1 MSGQS
6 KMAHDP
12 KNWVRSPGK
21 KWYWRHPTESSWRG
35 PPNDRVWVPS
45 IDAPD
50 DLDPPPDDEDDG
62 DVAMAPPPAI
72 FGTLPTVAPNP
83 AVTTTSNPPAQPPPQ
98 APIVPQRAATA
109 PGPTQRTSAQ
119 HPRDNNYNGFTGPFA
134 STMRYMD
141 EGRARQMAQSARAPA
156 PAPGQAHRAP
166 QGPPPQQWRP
176 QYIDGPRYDDR
187 HQPPHQYPEPRDDQ
201 RWYDPAREQRDGGQ
215 RRHESPRAP
224 RTDVRR
230 EGPRSLG
237 GDDRREEQR
246 AEAHAH
252 QERAREQALRARAAS
267 TRPPPAP
274 PRQIQPPPDV
284 TIAARDENGQPI
296 LPSVAVDDDVSDYG
310 GSSDEDEED
319 ELRNLKKFRTRED
332 MRLQENAS
340 RGTAPPVPMMP
351 PPLEA
356 GLWAELSF
364 ATVVAARNLT
374 RWMTGGCPRARAMY
388 MYLMRYYGAN
398 PGARRSD
405 GIQYLMRDQQRAE
418 AGWLLA
424 TTGDS
429 TPLSRRG
436 DRRGPSR
443 NQRRR
448 AKARQ
453 APRIGSSGT
462 TSASTKSVADEDDPM
477 APAPPALPH
486 RQSYAGRAPLP
497 TTPVEG
503 RLGPELSLDD
513 VVRDMVGRPPKSWAQ
528 AVRLE
533 NGDWASP
540 ETPAGARPLEA
551 DVLASRFFQFIAP
564 VRGAVTSI
572 DRARFMEL
580 VLVGLSLPGLF
591 ERLVMRGGWVYS
603 AMALEHF
610 PFDAANL
617 TMSQALAWV
626 YQHGIMPATPE
637 LRMLQGYA
645 TAWRNMRD
653 ASPDPTAL
661 EFRAAPRNIFDV
673 LSWPDSQ
680 ITSWRDLHYGP
691 VRQGI
696 VTTSSRFPAGGLAAS
711 IHAPAPPPAITPATD
726 EEMPTAAPDET
737 ESAPTPVTD
746 EREDGEVIPRADE
759 APPEVIPPTTPT
771 TSAANIAL
779 PTSPAASDYGDN
791 DGVTP
796 EADPNAAPA

>member
-12 KNWVRSPGK
+12 KKWVRSPGK

-35 PPNDRVWVPS
+35 PRDDRVWVPS

-50 DLDPPPDDEDDG
+50 DLDPPPDDEFDD
-62 DVAMAPPPAI
+62 DVAMAPPPAPTT
-72 FGTLPTVAPNP
+72 FGSLPRVAPNTAVTGTVAP
-83 AVTTTSNPPAQPPPQ
+83 ATQQLQQPS
-98 APIVPQRAATA
+98 AA
-109 PGPTQRTSAQ
+109 PGPSATQPPRTT
-119 HPRDNNYNGFTGPFA
+119 YNGFTGPFA

-141 EGRARQMAQSARAPA
+141 EGRARQLAESARVPPTAA
-156 PAPGQAHRAP
+156 RAP
-166 QGPPPQQWRP
+166 QGPPPQSWRP
-176 QYIDGPRYDDR
+176 QYIDGPRYDER
-187 HQPPHQYPEPRDDQ
+187 LLPPHQYSERRDDQ
-201 RWYDPAREQRDGGQ
+201 RWYDLPREHRDSGQ
-215 RRHESPRAP
+215 RRQESSRAP
-224 RTDVRR
+224 RSDVRR

-267 TRPPPAP
+267 TRPGPGP
-274 PRQIQPPPDV
+274 PREVRPPPDV
-284 TIAARDENGQPI
+284 TSAARDDNGHPI
-296 LPSVAVDDDVSDYG
+296 LPSVAADDDVSDYG

-319 ELRNLKKFRTRED
+319 ELRNLKKFRVRED
-332 MRLQENAS
+332 MRLQENAN

-351 PPLEA
+351 PPAEA
-356 GLWAELSF
+356 GLWADLSF

-374 RWMTGGCPRARAMY
+374 RWMTSGCPRARAMY

-424 TTGDS
+424 STGDS

-453 APRIGSSGT
+453 VSRVGSSGT
-462 TSASTKSVADEDDPM
+462 TTASNKSVADDDDPM
-477 APAPPALPH
+477 APAPTARPH

-497 TTPVEG
+497 LTPMDG

-513 VVRDMVGRPPKSWAQ
+513 VVQDMVGRTPTTWAQ

-551 DVLASRFFQFIAP
+551 DVLASRFLQFIAP
-564 VRGAVTSI
+564 IRGTATSI
-572 DRARFMEL
+572 DRSRFMEL

-591 ERLVMRGGWVYS
+591 ERLVMRGGWVYA
-603 AMALEHF
+603 AMPLEHF

-617 TMSQALAWV
+617 TMSQALSWI
-626 YQHGIMPATPE
+626 YQHGIMPATPK
-637 LRMLQGYA
+637 LRMLQSYA
-645 TAWRNMRD
+645 ASWRNMRD
-653 ASPDPTAL
+653 AIPDPTSL

-680 ITSWRDLHYGP
+680 ISPWRDLHYGP
-691 VRQGI
+691 VRQG
-696 VTTSSRFPAGGLAAS
+696 VTTTSSRFPAGGLAAS
-711 IHAPAPPPAITPATD
+711 IHAPNPAAAITPATD
-726 EEMPTAAPDET
+726 EEMPNAPLAPT
-737 ESAPTPVTD
+737 ESAPLPVTG
-746 EREDGEVIPRADE
+746 EREDGEVATGDDEEHPR
-759 APPEVIPPTTPT
+759 TPT
-771 TSAANIAL
+771 SIAANIAL
-779 PTSPAASDYGDN
+779 PSPGASDYGDN
-791 DGVTP
+791 EDVTS
-796 EADPNAAPA
+796 NT

>member
-1 MSGQS
+1 MADSAATNPLGPPEL
-6 KMAHDP
+6 MYDGRAHDRSEAMIGARSNEP
-12 KNWVRSPGK
+12 KR
-21 KWYWRHPTESSWRG
+21 T
-35 PPNDRVWVPS
+35 
-45 IDAPD
+45 
-50 DLDPPPDDEDDG
+50 
-62 DVAMAPPPAI
+62 
-72 FGTLPTVAPNP
+72 
-83 AVTTTSNPPAQPPPQ
+83 
-98 APIVPQRAATA
+98 PIR
-109 PGPTQRTSAQ
+109 
-119 HPRDNNYNGFTGPFA
+119 N
-134 STMRYMD
+134 
-141 EGRARQMAQSARAPA
+141 
-156 PAPGQAHRAP
+156 
-166 QGPPPQQWRP
+166 
-176 QYIDGPRYDDR
+176 
-187 HQPPHQYPEPRDDQ
+187 
-201 RWYDPAREQRDGGQ
+201 
-215 RRHESPRAP
+215 
-224 RTDVRR
+224 
-230 EGPRSLG
+230 
-237 GDDRREEQR
+237 
-246 AEAHAH
+246 
-252 QERAREQALRARAAS
+252 ERASRRCG
-267 TRPPPAP
+267 P
-274 PRQIQPPPDV
+274 IQPPPDV

-448 AKARQ
+448 AKAR
-453 APRIGSSGT
+453 
-462 TSASTKSVADEDDPM
+462 
-477 APAPPALPH
+477 
-486 RQSYAGRAPLP
+486 RAPLP